1 MARIEQQEIA
11 AALRATSASTV
22 AGLLAADPVWR
33 ARAADHLAH
42 DIVTRITTPQPDRNQ
57 LRLPL

>member
-1 MARIEQQEIA
+1 MAQLEEQEIA

-22 AGLLAADPVWR
+22 AGLLAADPTSR
-33 ARAADHLAH
+33 ERAAGLLAH
-42 DIVTRITTPQPDRNQ
+42 DIVARITCPQPDRNQ

>member
-1 MARIEQQEIA
+1 MNRLEEQEIA
-11 AALRATSASTV
+11 AALRETSASTV

-33 ARAADHLAH
+33 ARAADRLAH
-42 DIVTRITTPQPDRNQ
+42 DIVTRIATPQVDRNQ